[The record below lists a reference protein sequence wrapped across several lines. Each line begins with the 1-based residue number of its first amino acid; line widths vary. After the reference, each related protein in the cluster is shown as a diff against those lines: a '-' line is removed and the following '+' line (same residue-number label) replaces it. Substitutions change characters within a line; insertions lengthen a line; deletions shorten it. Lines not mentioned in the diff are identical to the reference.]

1 MNVKVMKKFLSY
13 VVITALSMSAIFGI
27 TFLANTYLGH
37 GGYGMIAILAVFML
51 WFLYTMAKS
60 EVESKEREEFYN
72 KRLTDT
78 Q

>member
-13 VVITALSMSAIFGI
+13 VVITALMMSAIFGI
-27 TFLANTYLGH
+27 TFLAKTYLGH

-60 EVESKEREEFYN
+60 DVESKEREALYN